1 MKVATEEIEFPLSSR
16 LLECF
21 ASLELRCYLSHMAK
35 LFLLFIIVPAIELV
49 LLIKLGGLIG
59 VLPTLGII
67 VLTGALGATL
77 ARWQGLG
84 VLRDAQNELAR
95 GGMPTGPLVD
105 GVIILIAAALL
116 LTPGFLTDL
125 IGFSC
130 LVPGFRS
137 MLKRTAWKRLE
148 KAVQKGQAGV
158 FVQFGGRGPWNVS
171 PPSDSDSSGNIEM

>member
-1 MKVATEEIEFPLSSR
+1 
-16 LLECF
+16 
-21 ASLELRCYLSHMAK
+21 MAK
-35 LFLLFIIVPAIELV
+35 LFLLFIVVPAIELV

-67 VLTGALGATL
+67 AVTGALGATL

-95 GGMPTGPLVD
+95 GGIPAGPLAD
-105 GVIILIAAALL
+105 GVIILIAAAFL

-125 IGFSC
+125 VGFSC
-130 LVPGFRS
+130 LLPGFRS
-137 MLKRTAWKRLE
+137 VLKRIAWNRLE

-158 FVQFGGRGPWNVS
+158 FVQFGGRGPWDVS
-171 PPSDSDSSGNIEM
+171 SRSDSDSDSGGNIEM